1 MKPKTAKNPK
11 RLRAMTYHKQR
22 EYFFMDRILGACLS
36 RCLPTFPN
44 KELLRVT
51 YE

>member
-1 MKPKTAKNPK
+1 MCDDIAQTTG
-11 RLRAMTYHKQR
+11 M
-22 EYFFMDRILGACLS
+22 FFMDRILGACLS
-36 RCLPTFPN
+36 RCLQTFPN